1 MGSPFKFAVK
11 ENTMLIIV
19 EDKFGTPLSG
29 AIIVFQQGSEVL
41 ATVESNVG
49 RGSIEIPDPDQAVK
63 VKVTYEGISSEANV
77 AVGQTSH
84 TFRLD
89 VGTPR
94 PGDVPAWFAKAGFG
108 SLIIVMLFLMI
119 IVFFSSKIQD
129 DNFAKVA
136 FSALLGF
143 SCAAAALF
151 FGGSAAA
158 EGRLPLPG
166 GLSPLRFSLGS
177 GVAVFAIVTLLS
189 FYLLRAQGN
198 TDTSVQDN
206 KDTSAKDAVLEQCV
220 YFQKGATDFLRLDN
234 QYAAKQITYVNSIIS
249 NGYNIG
255 IMVIPETA
263 GSMAIENALSEARS
277 SNILN
282 YLTSKGVPAEKIVRA
297 GHGETPIITD
307 RDAQPFVSLP
317 VPTEITNVAEGASC
331 TGILLAR
338 SAS

>member
-1 MGSPFKFAVK
+1 
-11 ENTMLIIV
+11 MLIIV

-29 AIIVFQQGSEVL
+29 ATIVFQQGSEVL

-49 RGSIEIPDPDQAVK
+49 RGSIEIPDPAQAVL
-63 VKVTYEGISSEANV
+63 VKVTYGGITSEANI
-77 AVGQTSH
+77 AAGQTSH

-94 PGDVPAWFAKAGFG
+94 SADVPEWFAKAGFG

-136 FSALLGF
+136 LSALLGF
-143 SCAAAALF
+143 ACAAAALF

-177 GVAVFAIVTLLS
+177 GVAVFATVTLLS
-189 FYLLRAQGN
+189 FYMLRAQG
-198 TDTSVQDN
+198 N
-206 KDTSAKDAVLEQCV
+206 KDTSAKAPVLEQCV
-220 YFQKGATDFLRLDN
+220 YFQKGATDFLRLDD
-234 QYAAKQITYVNSIIS
+234 QYAAKQISYVNSIIS
-249 NGYNIG
+249 EGYNIG

-263 GSMAIENALSEARS
+263 GSIAIENALSNARS

-282 YLTSKGVPAEKIVRA
+282 YLTSKGVPAEKIVRS
-297 GHGETPIITD
+297 GHGETPILTD
-307 RDAQPFVSLP
+307 RDAQPFVQLP
-317 VPTEITNVAEGASC
+317 VPAQITNVAEGASC
-331 TGILLAR
+331 TGILSAR